1 MTSKDLK
8 ELSFDELVKIMEE
21 ITNLQE
27 ELTKRIEGEN

>member
-27 ELTKRIEGEN
+27 ELAKRIEGEN